1 MSAEV
6 SIPQPRVAADK
17 HLQPVQMSSVDAGVA
32 LGCTGCEARLQLPL
46 EPVAPMLDAVGDF
59 VRRHAPCQ

>member
-1 MSAEV
+1 MSAELSV
-6 SIPQPRVAADK
+6 PMPRIAGDHPQPVEVTA
-17 HLQPVQMSSVDAGVA
+17 VGSGVA
-32 LGCTGCEARLQLPL
+32 LGCSGCSAELRLSL